1 MCDMPTR
8 RKKNYQFI
16 RTGVSYTEALP
27 KEKWPMMESFLA
39 ELEHYARIAQMEKKK
54 IDIWCFI
61 REFRDI
67 WKEGE
72 ERKGA
77 F

>member
-1 MCDMPTR
+1 MSPH

-16 RTGVSYTEALP
+16 RTGISYTEALP
-27 KEKWPMMESFLA
+27 KEKWPLMESFLA
-39 ELEHYARIAQMEKKK
+39 ELEHYARIAQMENKK

-67 WKEGE
+67 RQESE
-72 ERKGA
+72 ERGRA

>member
-16 RTGVSYTEALP
+16 RTGVSYTETLP

-39 ELEHYARIAQMEKKK
+39 ELEHYARIAQMENRKL
-54 IDIWCFI
+54 DIWCFI

-67 WKEGE
+67 WKENE
-72 ERKGA
+72 ERGRV